1 MILLALETATDVP
14 TLALGGGGGGGGGA
28 ASRVLAHRRELS
40 RTIDAEVAA
49 LLAVGGRRIADL
61 DGVVIADGPGSFTGL
76 RIGAAFAKG
85 LCRAAGLPLYVAP
98 SMLGAARARGQRGGT
113 ILVEYDALRGDVYR
127 AAYRF
132 APDATAVDTL
142 LAPGLARP
150 GEPPAVEPSSI
161 LARAGPADA
170 GAEQLLRLVGV
181 PGGAHAVADPATFEP
196 AYGRPAEAEARRL
209 ARREPA

>member
-14 TLALGGGGGGGGGA
+14 TLALGGRGGGA

-49 LLAVGGRRIADL
+49 LLAEGGLRIADL
-61 DGVVIADGPGSFTGL
+61 EGVVVADGPGSFTGL

-127 AAYRF
+127 AVYRF
-132 APDATAVDTL
+132 APDAVSVETL
-142 LAPGLARP
+142 LAPGLTHP
-150 GEPPAVEPSSI
+150 GEPPGMEPSSI
-161 LARAGPADA
+161 LARAGARDA
-170 GAEQLLRLVGV
+170 SAAQLLRLVGV
-181 PGGAHAVADPATFEP
+181 SGGARTVTDPGTFEP

>member
-14 TLALGGGGGGGGGA
+14 TLALGGRSGGA
-28 ASRVLAHRRELS
+28 ASRALAHRGELS

-49 LLAVGGRRIADL
+49 LLAESGLRIADL
-61 DGVVIADGPGSFTGL
+61 EGVVVADGPGSFTGL

-113 ILVEYDALRGDVYR
+113 VLVEYDALRGDVYR
-127 AAYRF
+127 AVYRF
-132 APDATAVDTL
+132 APDAASVETL
-142 LAPGLARP
+142 LAPGLAHGGWLP
-150 GEPPAVEPSSI
+150 AIEPPAI
-161 LARAGPADA
+161 LARAGPRDA
-170 GAEQLLRLVGV
+170 SATQLLWLVGV
-181 PGGAHAVADPATFEP
+181 PGGARTVPEPGTFEP